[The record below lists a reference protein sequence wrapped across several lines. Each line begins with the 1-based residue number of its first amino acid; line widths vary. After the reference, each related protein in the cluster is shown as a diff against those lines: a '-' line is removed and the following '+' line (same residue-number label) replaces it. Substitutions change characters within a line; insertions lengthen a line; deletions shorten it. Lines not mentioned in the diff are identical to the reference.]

1 MKQKTNLLLQP
12 ALVLGVLMFFGYGG
26 YGAFGQRNSTQPG
39 APNQNEAQN
48 EAQNQAQNKDQSA
61 AQASSTSSTEQSN
74 AASASTADNAQNAKV
89 NSTTAQEQD
98 KDSEAVK
105 HKVHVRLGGVAVGAG
120 YAYSSGPFCCYGY
133 YPYSAFYNP
142 FFYPAFYPD
151 PFYDLYGYPPYDYR
165 NDLGYAGDKGEIR
178 LSSSVKG
185 AQVYIDGAYAGT
197 ADKLKN
203 FWLAPGAYNVSVS
216 AAGRQTYKE
225 RVYVLS
231 GKSVKLKATLEP
243 EQPVHAQGE
252 AKP

>member
-12 ALVLGVLMFFGYGG
+12 MLVLGLLMFFGYGG
-26 YGAFGQRNSTQPG
+26 YGQQSSTQAG
-39 APNQNEAQN
+39 APDQN

-61 AQASSTSSTEQSN
+61 AQASSTSSSTEQSS
-74 AASASTADNAQNAKV
+74 ATSASTADNAQNTKV
-89 NSTTAQEQD
+89 NSTAGQDQD
-98 KDSEAVK
+98 KDSETPK
-105 HKVHVRLGGVAVGAG
+105 HKVHVRLGGIAVGAG